1 HLLKN
6 INGERN
12 FLNRCIESK
21 EKGYLEISRNNI
33 NIFLEMLKIFG
44 ILSNNHRYDVLQIIE
59 FILNSK

>member
-1 HLLKN
+1 
-6 INGERN
+6 
-12 FLNRCIESK
+12 RCIESK